1 MNDKSPTNTGN
12 QDIFSELMKE
22 VSTLAL
28 LKESGADIIQGKILV
43 IIVGV
48 EKDGELQEAD
58 NIIPKYCNIK
68 DEQEFKIF
76 IQENYYRFDAV
87 YVRYFRPGDIELS
100 EITKY
105 TINI

>member
-1 MNDKSPTNTGN
+1 MNDKQPANTGN

-28 LKESGADIIQGKILV
+28 LKESGANIIQGKILV

-48 EKDGELQEAD
+48 EKDGDLEEAN
-58 NIIPKYCNIK
+58 NILPKYCNIK

-76 IQENYYRFDAV
+76 IEENYSNFDAV
-87 YVRYFRPGDIELS
+87 YVRYFRPGDVELS

-105 TINI
+105 TIEI